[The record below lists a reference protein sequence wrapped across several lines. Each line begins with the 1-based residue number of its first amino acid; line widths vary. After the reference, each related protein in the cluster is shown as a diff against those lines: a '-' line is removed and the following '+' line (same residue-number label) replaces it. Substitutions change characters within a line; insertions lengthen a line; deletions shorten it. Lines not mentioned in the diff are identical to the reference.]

1 MRTIE
6 EFAAQRRDDQDE
18 MEKTLFPVVSEAMQT
33 YPATGWYNDLLAE
46 VTKLYVD
53 TYHREG
59 GTGRPPGVEG
69 FIKDVRAT
77 LDKTENPTAA
87 TADRVSVWLSTAIL
101 NAATQEATADDEE
114 FLVME
119 WVTMHDEDV
128 RAAHVDTEGQ
138 QRPPGEPYDV
148 AGSEMRYPGDP
159 TAPIELWINC
169 RCTLAPVLGSEA
181 ARGGT
186 MTAATTEKEPITEPG
201 TPVPWYGVLAPE
213 GVWSGDKRQFL
224 PDSLEFR
231 DLPLPLTWQ
240 KESDDGHKQ
249 SVTVASIDQI
259 ERRGNLMHASGTFMD
274 TPEADEAIGLIAH
287 FGRFGVSVDA
297 DDAEF
302 EFDEEAGAMSFSRAR
317 ISGAS
322 IVGIPAFAE
331 AFVALG
337 MDPGQD
343 GCDPTDPEGECY
355 DPTATSESIAQ
366 ADTTQAFVSDKP
378 WSDFSA
384 SDYTPQQWKS
394 ACAMHIAPEVEPKS
408 NHKLPYKEPAGAVNR
423 NGVHAAAG
431 RFNQTDG
438 PPDAKAKAKT
448 TLRGAYRQI
457 GEPPPDVLKS
467 ALVDKIEAKRGPGW
481 ITNPE
486 ATRRIH
492 AYWTKKGEPGYEKI
506 GWGVPGDFARCKV
519 EVGQEIA
526 ENSPDKI
533 RFLNQICAQWHYD
546 ALGWWPGRPTSGEVE
561 EMHGEMAPSINL
573 VASVGT
579 VAPASWFKDP
589 ELSDVTP
596 LTVTDD
602 GRVFG
607 HLAQWGVCHVGF
619 DGVCVDPPKSATG
632 YAYFLSGV
640 VDTDEGEVPVGNIT
654 IDGPHA
660 PLGMKARPAMAHYD
674 NTCSVVADVNCG
686 EDDHGIWV
694 AGWVRPGT
702 PEEKVYALKA
712 SGGLSGD
719 WRTVNGHPKEMIAAL
734 AVNSGGFPVP
744 RVGVHDGVQISL
756 VAAGCVTCTPQEDAL
771 DVSTEQLAMAVAV
784 HLNRIN
790 LRREKMRALADRVGG
805 K

>member
-6 EFAAQRRDDQDE
+6 EFAAQRRSDQDE
-18 MEKTLFPVVSEAMQT
+18 MEKNLFPIVSEAMQA

-87 TADRVSVWLSTAIL
+87 TADRVSTWLSTAVL
-101 NAATQEATADDEE
+101 NAATQEAAGDDEE

-119 WVTMHDEDV
+119 WVTMHDDDV
-128 RAAHVDTEGQ
+128 RATHAETAGQ
-138 QRPPGEPYDV
+138 QRPVGEPYDV
-148 AGSEMRYPGDP
+148 AGSKMRYPGDP
-159 TAPIELWINC
+159 TAPIALWINC

-186 MTAATTEKEPITEPG
+186 MTATAEKQPITEPG
-201 TPVPWYGVLAPE
+201 VPTPWYGVLAPE

-224 PDSLEFR
+224 PNSLEFR

-240 KESDDGHKQ
+240 KESDDGHRQ
-249 SVTVASIDQI
+249 SITVASIDNI

-302 EFDEEAGAMSFSRAR
+302 EFDEDAGEMSFSHAR

-337 MDPGQD
+337 TAPGASPSD
-343 GCDPTDPEGECY
+343 EGDDICNPDSPVY
-355 DPTATSESIAQ
+355 DAEKCADLMASGRSE
-366 ADTTQAFVSDKP
+366 FVSDKP
-378 WSDFSA
+378 WSDFGQ
-384 SDYTPQQWKS
+384 SDYSPEQWKS
-394 ACAMHIAPEVEPKS
+394 ACAMHVAPEPEPKS
-408 NHKLPYKEPAGAVNR
+408 NHKLPYKEPAGAINR

-467 ALVDKIEAKRGPGW
+467 ALVDRIEAKRGPGW
-481 ITNPE
+481 VTNPE

-492 AYWTKKGEPGYEKI
+492 AYWTEKGQPGYEKI

-519 EVGQEIA
+519 AVGEEIA
-526 ENSPDKI
+526 ENSPDKM
-533 RFLNQICAQWHYD
+533 RYMNQICAQWHYD

-561 EMHGEMAPSINL
+561 VMSGDPAPVLNL
-573 VASVGT
+573 VASGGFC
-579 VAPASWFKDP
+579 APSEWFKNP
-589 ELSDVTP
+589 ELDHATA
-596 LTVTDD
+596 LTITED

-607 HLAQWGVCHVGF
+607 HLAQWGVCHIGF
-619 DGVCVDPPKSATG
+619 DGVCVDPPRSNTD
-632 YAYFLSGV
+632 YAYFL
-640 VDTDEGEVPVGNIT
+640 TGEVETDRGPIACGNIT
-654 IDGPHA
+654 MDGPHA

-674 NTCSVVADVNCG
+674 NTCSVVADVTCG

-694 AGWVRPGT
+694 AGWVRPGVS
-702 PEEKVYALKA
+702 EEKVYALKA

-719 WRTVNGHPKEMIAAL
+719 WRMVNGHPRELIAAL
-734 AVNSGGFPVP
+734 AVNSGGVPVP
-744 RVGVHDGVQISL
+744 RVGVQDGVQISL
-756 VAAGCVTCTPQEDAL
+756 VAAGCVASESTRPCWTCRPSSWRWRSPCT
-771 DVSTEQLAMAVAV
+771 
-784 HLNRIN
+784 
-790 LRREKMRALADRVGG
+790 
-805 K
+805 